1 MGSGVVMA
9 TLQVYMNGFHVGSF
23 VKGSTGAHRF
33 QYSNSWLMT
42 SGHRPISLSMPLRR
56 RPYTGDEVY
65 NFFDNLL
72 PDSPEVRQRIVAR
85 HHANSTQPFDLLAK
99 IGQDS
104 VGALQLVPDDAPPIN
119 VKTIAYTQLNDQ
131 ELQRVLAGYQSKV
144 PLGMLEEF
152 EDFRISVA
160 GAQEKTAL
168 LNYQGKWCLPHGTT
182 PTSHIIKLPI
192 GQIVTH
198 SHTLDLCD
206 SVENE
211 YLCMLVAKAYGLPV
225 PHCEI
230 IHTQSIKALAVER
243 FDRRYASDGSWLM
256 RIPQEDFCQT
266 LNVPSAGKY
275 ENQGGP
281 GIAAIMEV
289 LQGSITPEQD
299 RHTFMRSKVLFW
311 LLAATDGHAK
321 NFSVFIQPEGKYQL
335 TPLYD
340 ILSVYP
346 VIGGIGLNIRD
357 AKLAM
362 GLTATKGKKYAI
374 DKIFPRHFLATAKAV
389 SFNQRLM
396 KEIMQQFAEDT
407 PQVIERVRSQLADD
421 FPTHIS
427 DTILDGLSH
436 RAKRLL
442 V

>member
-9 TLQVYMNGFHVGSF
+9 TLQIYMNGFHVGSF
-23 VKGSTGAHRF
+23 IKAPTGAHRF
-33 QYSNSWLMT
+33 QYSNSWLTT
-42 SGHRPISLSMPLRR
+42 SGSRPISLSMPLRQ
-56 RPYTGDEVY
+56 RPYVGNEVY

-85 HHANSTQPFDLLAK
+85 YQAISTQPFDLLAR
-99 IGQDS
+99 IGQDT
-104 VGALQLVPDDAPPIN
+104 VGALQLIPDGISLADVN
-119 VKTIAYTQLNDQ
+119 TIEYTPLSVQ
-131 ELQRVLAGYQSKV
+131 ELDRVLVGYQSKA

-152 EDFRISVA
+152 DDFRISVA

-168 LNYQGKWCLPHGTT
+168 LNYQGKWCLPRGTT

-198 SHTLDLCD
+198 SHTLDLSD

-211 YLCMLVAKAYGLPV
+211 YLCMLVAKEFGLPIAN
-225 PHCEI
+225 CEI
-230 IHTQSIKALAVER
+230 IQTDSIKALAVER
-243 FDRRYASDGSWLM
+243 FDRRYSSDGSWLM

-266 LNVPSAGKY
+266 LNIPSAGKY

-281 GIAAIMEV
+281 GIADIMDK
-289 LQGSITPEQD
+289 LLGSTTPEQD
-299 RHTFMRSKVLFW
+299 RYIFMRSQILFW

-346 VIGGIGLNIRD
+346 VIGGKGMNIRD

-389 SFNQRLM
+389 KFNQTSM
-396 KEIMQQFAEDT
+396 VEIMQQFAADT
-407 PQVIERVRSQLADD
+407 PQVIERVRNQLPED

-427 DTILDGLSH
+427 ETILDGLHH

-442 V
+442 M

>member
-1 MGSGVVMA
+1 MA
-9 TLQVYMNGFHVGSF
+9 TLQVYMNGFHIGIF
-23 VKGSTGAHRF
+23 VKESTGAHRF
-33 QYSNSWLMT
+33 QYSDSWLTT
-42 SGHRPISLSMPLRR
+42 SGSRPISLSIPLRQ
-56 RPYTGDEVY
+56 RPYAGDEVY

-104 VGALQLVPDDAPPIN
+104 VGALQLVPDEASPTD
-119 VKTIAYTQLNDQ
+119 VKTIEYTQLNDQ
-131 ELQRVLAGYQSKV
+131 ELDRVLAGYQSKV
-144 PLGMLEEF
+144 PLGMLKEF
-152 EDFRISVA
+152 DDFRISVA

-168 LNYQGKWCLPHGTT
+168 LNYQGKWCLPYGTT

-211 YLCMLVAKAYGLPV
+211 YLCMLVAKEYGFLV
-225 PHCEI
+225 PNCEI
-230 IHTQSIKALAVER
+230 IQTESIKALAVER

-281 GIAAIMEV
+281 GIAAIMEK
-289 LQGSITPEQD
+289 LLGSTTPAQD
-299 RHTFMRSKVLFW
+299 RYAFMRSQVLFW

-321 NFSVFIQPEGKYQL
+321 NFSVFILPDGKYRL
-335 TPLYD
+335 APLYD

-346 VIGGIGLNIRD
+346 VIGGRGLNIRD

-362 GLTATKGKKYAI
+362 GLNATKGKKYAI
-374 DKIFPRHFLATAKAV
+374 DKIFPRHFLTTAKAV
-389 SFNQRLM
+389 SFSQTSM
-396 KEIMQQFAEDT
+396 TAIMQQFYEDT
-407 PQVIERVRSQLADD
+407 PQVIERVKGQLPES

-427 DTILDGLSH
+427 ETILDGLSH
-436 RAKRLL
+436 RAKRL
-442 V
+442 VM

>member
-1 MGSGVVMA
+1 MA
-9 TLQVYMNGFHVGSF
+9 TLQVYMNGFHVGVF
-23 VKGSTGAHRF
+23 VKASTGAHSF
-33 QYSNSWLMT
+33 QYSDSWLAT
-42 SGHRPISLSMPLRR
+42 SGSRPISLSMPLRQ
-56 RPYTGDEVY
+56 RPYVGSEVY

-72 PDSPEVRQRIVAR
+72 PDSLEVRQRIVAR
-85 HHANSTQPFDLLAK
+85 HQASSTQPFDLLAK
-99 IGQDS
+99 VGQDS
-104 VGALQLVPDDAPPIN
+104 VGALQLIADISSPTD
-119 VKTIAYTQLNDQ
+119 VKTIEYMPLSDQ
-131 ELQRVLAGYQSKV
+131 ELERVLSGYQSKA

-152 EDFRISVA
+152 DDFRISVA
-160 GAQEKTAL
+160 GVQEKTAL
-168 LNYQGKWCLPHGTT
+168 LHYQGNWCLPRGTT

-198 SHTLDLCD
+198 SHTLDLSD

-211 YLCMLVAKAYGLPV
+211 YLCMLIAKEFGFTV
-225 PHCEI
+225 PNCEI
-230 IHTQSIKALAVER
+230 IQTDSIKALAVER

-266 LNVPSAGKY
+266 LNVSSASKY

-281 GIAAIMEV
+281 SIAAIMDK
-289 LQGSITPEQD
+289 LLGSTTPEQD
-299 RHTFMRSKVLFW
+299 RHTFMRSQVLFW

-321 NFSVFIQPEGKYQL
+321 NFSVFIQPEGKYHL

-346 VIGGIGLNIRD
+346 VIGGKGLNIRD

-362 GLTATKGKKYAI
+362 GLNATKGKKYAI

-389 SFNQRLM
+389 NFSQTSM
-396 KEIMQQFAEDT
+396 AEIMQQFVTDT
-407 PQVIERVRSQLADD
+407 PQVIERVTSQLPEG

-427 DTILDGLSH
+427 ETILNGLHH

-442 V
+442 M